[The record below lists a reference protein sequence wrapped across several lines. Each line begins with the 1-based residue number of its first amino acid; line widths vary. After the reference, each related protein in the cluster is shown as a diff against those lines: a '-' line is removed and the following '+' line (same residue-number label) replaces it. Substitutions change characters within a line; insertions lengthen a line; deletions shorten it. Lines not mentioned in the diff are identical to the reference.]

1 MRSTPRLLLVSALAF
16 LVACG
21 GGGSTGGSSG
31 GATASK
37 PDADAV
43 KKNVIE
49 YFQKAVDT
57 PGVTFEVTT
66 LEDAEFPGWQKGNLQ
81 AKLGD
86 QKQDV
91 FFYIT
96 NDGKWLFRGEALDI
110 TVDPR
115 DAIMQRI
122 SFDKEPSRGP
132 ADAKVTIVE
141 WSDFECPFC
150 GRAHDIVEKEV
161 LPGYEG
167 KVRFVFKQLPLTQ
180 IHPWAEPAAI
190 ATECAF
196 QQGNDQFWKLYT
208 ALFTH
213 QKDINKDNVWAK
225 VEEYAKEAGDI
236 DVAKLKSCYDA
247 RETLAAVEKD
257 VKEAAEIG
265 ITSTPAFIIN
275 GRRVNG
281 AQSAEAFKQIIDQE
295 LAGGKSS

>member
-1 MRSTPRLLLVSALAF
+1 MLRTPRSLVVSVLAF

-21 GGGSTGGSSG
+21 GGGGAGGG
-31 GATASK
+31 GATTAK
-37 PDADAV
+37 ADPETV

-57 PGVTFEVTT
+57 PGVAFSVTT
-66 LEDAEFPGWQKGNLQ
+66 LDDAEFPGWKKGNLE
-81 AKLGD
+81 AKLGE

-91 FFYIT
+91 LFYAS

-115 DAIMQRI
+115 TAIMERI
-122 SFDKEPSRGP
+122 TLDDQPSRGP

-150 GRAHDIVEKEV
+150 SRAHDIVEKEV
-161 LPGYEG
+161 LPAYEG

-208 ALFTH
+208 PLFTN
-213 QKDINKDNVWAK
+213 QKDINKDNVWSK
-225 VEEYAKEAGDI
+225 VEEYAKAAGDI
-236 DVAKLKSCYDA
+236 DVAKLKTCYDERA
-247 RETLAAVEKD
+247 TLAAVEKD

-281 AQSAEAFKQIIDQE
+281 AQSAEAFKQVIDQE

>member
-1 MRSTPRLLLVSALAF
+1 MLRTPRLLLVSVLAF

-21 GGGSTGGSSG
+21 GGGGGTGGGST
-31 GATASK
+31 TAK
-37 PDADAV
+37 ADGDTV

-49 YFQKAVDT
+49 YFQQAVDT
-57 PGVTFEVTT
+57 PGVAFTVTK
-66 LEDAEFPGWQKGNLQ
+66 LEDAEFPGWQKGNLE
-81 AKLGD
+81 AKLGE

-91 FFYIT
+91 LFYIT

-110 TVDPR
+110 TIDPR
-115 DAIMQRI
+115 TAIMEKITLDQQ
-122 SFDKEPSRGP
+122 PSRGP

-150 GRAHDIVEKEV
+150 SRAHDIVEKEV

-196 QQGNDQFWKLYT
+196 QQGNDQFWKLYG
-208 ALFTH
+208 ALFTN
-213 QKDINKDNVWAK
+213 QKDVNKDNVWPK
-225 VEEYAKEAGDI
+225 VEEYAKAAGDI
-236 DVAKLKSCYDA
+236 DVAKLKTCYDA
-247 RETLAAVEKD
+247 KETLAAVEKD

-265 ITSTPAFIIN
+265 ITSTPAFIVN

-281 AQSAEAFKQIIDQE
+281 AQSADAFKKIIDEE
-295 LAGGKSS
+295 LAGGGKS